1 VQPSRFEAGEDNVAG
16 IALGPWYD
24 PAVAD
29 RGIVKP
35 GIERAVPGGVP
46 RAAPVAADVNADLEA
61 QMATTRM
68 TMAQAVVKFLARQ
81 DIERDGIEGPF
92 FAGVWGIF
100 GHGNVAGI
108 GQALEELK
116 EEVAY
121 HRPQNEQGMVH
132 AAIAYAK
139 MKNRL
144 RTFACTSSIGPGATN
159 MVTGAATATINRL
172 PVLLLPGDIF
182 ASRRPDPVLQ
192 QLEYPLSQDVSV
204 NDAFIP
210 VSRFWDRINRPE
222 QILASLPEAM
232 RVLTDQ
238 AETGAVTIC
247 LPQDVQAEAYDYPDS
262 FFARKVYRVPRVVP
276 PPEALRRASELIRAA
291 KQPLIVAGGGVIY
304 SEATAALSDFADAL
318 GIPVTETQAGKGA
331 LPWNHAWNAGPVG
344 SNGGLAA
351 NRLAREADLV
361 IAVGTRLSD
370 FTSASHTQFQ
380 NPDVR
385 FIGINVSAR
394 DASKFGALPLVGD
407 ARAALDALR
416 ERLAATKF
424 RTDPGY
430 GDRVES
436 LKAEW
441 DAAVDGLRA
450 VEDAS
455 SLTQANV
462 IGMVNAASGPRDVVV
477 CAAGGLPGDLL
488 KLWRPVDPKGYHLE
502 YGYSCMGYEIAGGL
516 GAKMADPSREI
527 YVMVGDG
534 SYLMLHT
541 EIVTSLEEEKKLTIV
556 LVDNGGFQCIRSL
569 QMATGSPPYGN
580 ELRFRDPKTGLLDG
594 PYIPI
599 DFAANA
605 ASLGAV
611 GLRATTAAE
620 LRDALERAKR
630 ETRTVLIHVPVQKH
644 ARVPGFD
651 SWWDVPVAEVSTV
664 PSVQE
669 AREEY
674 VEQEERERFFY

>member
-1 VQPSRFEAGEDNVAG
+1 
-16 IALGPWYD
+16 
-24 PAVAD
+24 
-29 RGIVKP
+29 
-35 GIERAVPGGVP
+35 
-46 RAAPVAADVNADLEA
+46 
-61 QMATTRM
+61 MATRIGTTRL
-68 TMAQAVVKFLARQ
+68 TMAQAVVKFLNQ
-81 DIERDGIEGPF
+81 QYVERDGVEQPF

-116 EEVAY
+116 DEVAF

-132 AAIAYAK
+132 AAVAYAK

-144 RTFACTSSIGPGATN
+144 QTFICTSSIGPGATN
-159 MVTGAATATINRL
+159 MITGAAMATINRL
-172 PVLLLPGDIF
+172 PVLLLPGDTF

-192 QLEYPLSQDVSV
+192 QLEYPLSMDVSV
-204 NDAFIP
+204 NDCFIP

-247 LPQDVQAEAYDYPDS
+247 LPQDVQAEAFDYPDN
-262 FFARKVYRVPRVVP
+262 FFEKRVHHVPRVEP
-276 PPEALRRASELIRAA
+276 PLEDLQRAAELIRGAE
-291 KQPLIVAGGGVIY
+291 KPIIVAGGGVIY

-318 GIPVTETQAGKGA
+318 GIPVSETQAGKGA

-385 FIGINVSAR
+385 FLSVNVSAR
-394 DASKFGALPLVGD
+394 DAHKFGALPLIGD
-407 ARAALDALR
+407 ARETLDALR
-416 ERLAATKF
+416 ETLAASRH
-424 RTDPGY
+424 RTGAGY
-430 GDRVES
+430 GDRVEI

-441 DAAVDGLRA
+441 DAAVDEIRA
-450 VEDAS
+450 IADPS
-455 SLTQANV
+455 DLTQANV

-477 CAAGGLPGDLL
+477 CAAGGMPGDLL
-488 KLWRPVDPKGYHLE
+488 KLWRPVDPKSYHLE
-502 YGYSCMGYEIAGGL
+502 YGYSTMGYEIAGGL
-516 GAKMADPSREI
+516 GVKMADPSREV

-541 EIVTSLEEEKKLTIV
+541 EIVTSLEEGKKLTIV
-556 LVDNGGFQCIRSL
+556 VVDNGGFQVIRNL
-569 QMATGSPPYGN
+569 QIATGSPPYGN
-580 ELRFRDPKTGLLDG
+580 ELRFRDPKTGELDG

-611 GLRATTAAE
+611 AMRATSESE

-630 ETRTVLIHVPVQKH
+630 ETRTVVIHVPVQKH
-644 ARVPGFD
+644 ANVPGFD
-651 SWWDVPVAEVSTV
+651 SWWDVPIAEVSRVPTV
-664 PSVQE
+664 R
-669 AREEY
+669 AAHEEY
-674 VEQEERERFFY
+674 VEQEKMERFFY

>member
-1 VQPSRFEAGEDNVAG
+1 MR
-16 IALGPWYD
+16 L
-24 PAVAD
+24 
-29 RGIVKP
+29 
-35 GIERAVPGGVP
+35 
-46 RAAPVAADVNADLEA
+46 
-61 QMATTRM
+61 
-68 TMAQAVVKFLARQ
+68 TMAQAVVKFLTQQYVA
-81 DIERDGIEGPF
+81 RDGVEQPF

-100 GHGNVAGI
+100 GHGNVAGL
-108 GQALEELK
+108 GQALEEMKL
-116 EEVAY
+116 EMEF

-144 RTFACTSSIGPGATN
+144 QTFACTSSIGPGATN
-159 MVTGAATATINRL
+159 MITGAATATVNRL

-192 QLEYPLSQDVSV
+192 QLEYPLSMDVSV
-204 NDAFIP
+204 NDAFVP

-232 RVLTDQ
+232 RILTDQ

-247 LPQDVQAEAYDYPDS
+247 LPQDVQAEAFDYPEA
-262 FFARKVYRVPRVVP
+262 FFEKRVYQISRVVP
-276 PPEALRRASELIRAA
+276 PLTDLQRAAELIASAER
-291 KQPLIVAGGGVIY
+291 PLIIAGGGVIY

-318 GIPVTETQAGKGA
+318 GIPVVETQAGKGA
-331 LPWNHAWNAGPVG
+331 LPWNHAWNAGPIG

-351 NRLAREADLV
+351 NRLAHDADLV

-385 FIGINVSAR
+385 FVGINVSAR
-394 DASKFGALPLVGD
+394 DAFKFGAVPLVGD
-407 ARAALDALR
+407 ARATLEALGEILQVR
-416 ERLAATKF
+416 EYRTAAV
-424 RTDPGY
+424 Y
-430 GDRVES
+430 GDRVET

-441 DAAVDGLRA
+441 DAAVDQIRA
-450 VEDAS
+450 VDDPAN
-455 SLTQANV
+455 LTQANV

-477 CAAGGLPGDLL
+477 CAAGGMPGDLL

-541 EIVTSLEEEKKLTIV
+541 EIVTSLEEGQKLTIV
-556 LVDNGGFQCIRSL
+556 VVDNSGFQCIRNL
-569 QMATGSPPYGN
+569 QIATGSPSYGN
-580 ELRFRDPKTGLLDG
+580 ELRYRDPQTGILDG

-611 GLRATTAAE
+611 AMRATSESE
-620 LRDALERAKR
+620 LREALERAKP
-630 ETRTVLIHVPVQKH
+630 ETRTVVIHVPVQKH
-644 ARVPGFD
+644 ARVPGFE

-664 PSVQE
+664 PTVNE
-669 AREEY
+669 AREDY
-674 VEQEERERFFY
+674 VTHEATERFYY

>member
-1 VQPSRFEAGEDNVAG
+1 MTMRIG
-16 IALGPWYD
+16 
-24 PAVAD
+24 
-29 RGIVKP
+29 
-35 GIERAVPGGVP
+35 
-46 RAAPVAADVNADLEA
+46 
-61 QMATTRM
+61 TTRL
-68 TMAQAVVKFLARQ
+68 TMAQAVVKFLTQ
-81 DIERDGIEGPF
+81 QYTERDGVEQPLI
-92 FAGVWGIF
+92 AGVWGIF

-132 AAIAYAK
+132 AAAAYAK

-144 RTFACTSSIGPGATN
+144 QTFACTSSIGPGATN
-159 MVTGAATATINRL
+159 MLTGAAMATVNRL

-192 QLEYPLSQDVSV
+192 QLEFPLSMDVSV
-204 NDAFIP
+204 NDAFFP

-222 QILASLPEAM
+222 QLLASLPEAM

-247 LPQDVQAEAYDYPDS
+247 LPQDVQIEAYDYPAA
-262 FFARKVYRVPRVVP
+262 FFEKRVYRVPRIVP
-276 PPEALRRASELIRAA
+276 PREALERAAAMIRAA
-291 KQPLIVAGGGVIY
+291 EQPLIVAGGGVIY

-331 LPWNHAWNAGPVG
+331 LPWNHAWNAGAVG

-351 NRLAREADLV
+351 NRLARDADLV
-361 IAVGTRLSD
+361 IAIGTRLSD

-385 FIGINVSAR
+385 FLSINVSAR
-394 DASKFGALPLVGD
+394 DAHKFGAEPLVGD
-407 ARAALDALR
+407 ARATLDTLR
-416 ERLAATKF
+416 EMLAASKH
-424 RTDPGY
+424 RVGAAY
-430 GDRVES
+430 GDRVET

-441 DAAVDGLRA
+441 DATVDDIRA
-450 VEDAS
+450 VENPAD
-455 SLTQANV
+455 LTQANV
-462 IGMVNAASGPRDVVV
+462 IGLVNTASGPRDVVV
-477 CAAGGLPGDLL
+477 CAAGSLPGDLL

-502 YGYSCMGYEIAGGL
+502 YGYSTMGYEIAGGL
-516 GAKMADPSREI
+516 GAKMADPSREV

-541 EIVTSLEEEKKLTIV
+541 EIVTSLEEGMKLTIV
-556 LVDNGGFQCIRSL
+556 VVDNGGFQCIRNL
-569 QMATGSPPYGN
+569 QMSTGSPPYGN
-580 ELRFRDPKTGLLDG
+580 ELRYRDPRTGILDG

-605 ASLGAV
+605 ESLGAV
-611 GLRATTAAE
+611 GMRATSEAE
-620 LRDALERAKR
+620 LRDALERAKQ
-630 ETRTVLIHVPVQKH
+630 ETRTVVIHVPVQKH
-644 ARVPGFD
+644 ASVPGFE

-664 PSVQE
+664 PSVKE

-674 VEQEERERFFY
+674 VEQERNERFYY

>member
-1 VQPSRFEAGEDNVAG
+1 
-16 IALGPWYD
+16 
-24 PAVAD
+24 
-29 RGIVKP
+29 
-35 GIERAVPGGVP
+35 
-46 RAAPVAADVNADLEA
+46 
-61 QMATTRM
+61 MATRTTISRM
-68 TMAQAVVKFLARQ
+68 TMAQAVIKFLSQ
-81 DIERDGIEGPF
+81 QYVERDGVEQPF

-116 EEVAY
+116 LEVAF

-132 AAIAYAK
+132 AATAYAK

-144 RTFACTSSIGPGATN
+144 QTFACTSSIGPGATN
-159 MVTGAATATINRL
+159 MLTGAATATINRL

-192 QLEYPLSQDVSV
+192 QVEYPLSMDVSV

-210 VSRFWDRINRPE
+210 VSRYWDRINRPE
-222 QILASLPEAM
+222 QLLASLPEAM
-232 RVLTDQ
+232 RVLTDP

-247 LPQDVQAEAYDYPDS
+247 LPQDVQAEAHDYPAN
-262 FFARKVYRVPRVVP
+262 FLEKRVHHILRPIP
-276 PPEALRRASELIRAA
+276 PEEALRRAADLIRDAER
-291 KQPLIVAGGGVIY
+291 PLIVAGGGVIY
-304 SEATAALSDFADAL
+304 AEATAALSDFADTL
-318 GIPVTETQAGKGA
+318 GIPVSETQAGKGA
-331 LPWNHAWNAGPVG
+331 LPWNHAWNVGAIG

-370 FTSASHTQFQ
+370 FTTASHTQFQ

-385 FIGINVSAR
+385 FLSINVSSR
-394 DASKFGALPLVGD
+394 DAHKFGALPLVGD
-407 ARAALDALR
+407 ARATLDALR
-416 ERLAATKF
+416 GMLATGKH
-424 RTDPGY
+424 RTAAAY
-430 GDRVES
+430 GDRVET

-441 DAAVDGLRA
+441 DHTVDGIRA
-450 VEDAS
+450 VEDAAN
-455 SLTQANV
+455 LTQANV
-462 IGMVNAASGPRDVVV
+462 IGMVNEASGPRDVVV
-477 CAAGGLPGDLL
+477 CAAGGMPGDLL

-516 GAKMADPSREI
+516 GVKMADPSREV

-541 EIVTSLEEEKKLTIV
+541 EIVTSLEEDKKLTIV
-556 LVDNGGFQCIRSL
+556 VVDNSGFQCIRNL
-569 QMATGSPPYGN
+569 QIATGSPPYGN
-580 ELRFRDPKTGLLDG
+580 ELRYRDPRTGELDG

-611 GLRATTAAE
+611 AMRATSETE
-620 LRDALERAKR
+620 LRQALERAKG
-630 ETRTVLIHVPVQKH
+630 ESRTVVIHVPVQKH
-644 ARVPGFD
+644 TRVPGFD
-651 SWWDVPVAEVSTV
+651 SWWDVPVAEVSRMPTV
-664 PSVQE
+664 RK
-669 AREEY
+669 AHEEY
-674 VEQEERERFFY
+674 AEQEQTERFFY